1 MELETIIFLVLL
13 VMFGPPVLFMILGA
27 VKRTSNKETSKIFF
41 VLAAVWLLVG
51 GGICASI
58 IS

>member
-58 IS
+58 MS